1 MIPKDPEYGGGGA
14 SWNEVPKSKG
24 PIPGTHSY
32 VESLLSGGKKGG
44 GGGDRA
50 SNYVETLFKP
60 STPYIEMAT
69 APAQQEQQTQ
79 YAVDTVERRG
89 SAVDVLSNFTAVSG
103 GRDPKTMQ
111 VDDDIQQETEVK
123 RWKAPKTYALTWDE
137 YLALNDEQRAA
148 VDFNT
153 MLSKAREKDLN
164 TEYEEP
170 APEEQEAY
178 DDTMRRMFGEDR
190 GSEAFAPATL
200 GVLDRLEFKPTQA
213 DDFDNILGGEYFIT
227 TKELKQF
234 TTEPTQSVMYADG
247 DVATAGLMG
256 EEQLAASTA
265 KLTEALQRGHAAI
278 QNFRQIAAR
287 AVNPVATSFGGE
299 PIAKEKDPKQLIGFG
314 QDKYDVY
321 FRQALEALSRTD
333 FPDEVRQ
340 NVLADL
346 HAQLG
351 PKNLLPDFMI
361 YADAMTRDKDLY
373 KEVSSWTQGA
383 TYFKPT
389 EVRSTLNL
397 DRGGD

>member
-1 MIPKDPEYGGGGA
+1 MLHDGGGGGGA
-14 SWNEVPKSKG
+14 SWDEVPKTKG
-24 PIPGTHSY
+24 PIPGTNSY

-50 SNYVETLFKP
+50 GSYVETLFKP
-60 STPYIEMAT
+60 STPYVEMAA
-69 APAQQEQQTQ
+69 APAPVQTQ

-89 SAVDVLSNFTAVSG
+89 SATDVLHDFARVSG
-103 GRDPKTMQ
+103 GQSTDPAKIAARDEENRQ
-111 VDDDIQQETEVK
+111 VTEVK

-178 DDTMRRMFGEDR
+178 DDAMRRMFGEDR

-200 GVLDRLEFKPTQA
+200 GVLDRLEFKPTA
-213 DDFDNILGGEYFIT
+213 EDDFDNILGGEYFIT

-247 DVATAGLMG
+247 DVATAGLVG

-265 KLTEALQRGHAAI
+265 KITEALQRGHAAI
-278 QNFRQIAAR
+278 QNFRQVAAR

-314 QDKYDVY
+314 QSPDDLY

-351 PKNLLPDFMI
+351 PKNLLPDFMV